1 MKLMSESRTILCLPN
16 ELLVAISAAGQQSG
30 HLLPDFQP
38 AFKSERTL
46 SQVSQRF
53 RDVII
58 GAPTLW
64 TRVEADLDLASSVE
78 MAKLYLKRSR
88 ECRIWVS
95 LRQVA
100 HPDHNI
106 VNLVV
111 DGLDHIFSHFHRI
124 SRFKLTLRLSLVL
137 TVFREWVGLDPQQH
151 PEITRVK
158 QKHYASVPGTPQL
171 AFLKPD
177 GRPFLHRSMYSASD
191 PDVGNLLASLTTHCL
206 SLTYLYVDMKSIREP
221 YRLHIPSLK
230 HLHVS
235 VSSTEDTDHL
245 TAVIALFDFP
255 AVTTLTIENTHGDQI
270 FDLFNATSTSTTPP
284 SFPAVTTL
292 TFVAPSESC
301 TCTEDNL
308 DPFTQTIESSPLQ
321 LFPALSSLV
330 LIEPCFTSL
339 IVTAILQQ
347 PQPLLQTIALCPP
360 DRDLEDVDRALR
372 RAKEQGLIRPKLRL
386 SADLLS
392 RVSAWEAADAIAEM
406 EDDTQRNAKAQYVS
420 VPSHV
425 GFGFAALATFQD
437 PHARSDVSD
446 VHVALG
452 DAMPSEGR

>member
-1 MKLMSESRTILCLPN
+1 MSESRTILCLPN
-16 ELLVAISAAGQQSG
+16 ELLVAIAAAGQQSG

-124 SRFKLTLRLSLVL
+124 SRLKLTLRLSLVL

-177 GRPFLHRSMYSASD
+177 GLLPQTTASPSFAFLTHLELHRSMYSASD

-221 YRLHIPSLK
+221 YRLRIPSLK

-270 FDLFNATSTSTTPP
+270 FDLFNATSTSTTP

-321 LFPALSSLV
+321 LFPALSSLE
-330 LIEPCFTSL
+330 LIETCFTSL

-347 PQPLLQTIALCPP
+347 PKPLLQTIALCPP

-406 EDDTQRNAKAQYVS
+406 EVFDHTEHLK
-420 VPSHV
+420 
-425 GFGFAALATFQD
+425 
-437 PHARSDVSD
+437 
-446 VHVALG
+446 
-452 DAMPSEGR
+452 